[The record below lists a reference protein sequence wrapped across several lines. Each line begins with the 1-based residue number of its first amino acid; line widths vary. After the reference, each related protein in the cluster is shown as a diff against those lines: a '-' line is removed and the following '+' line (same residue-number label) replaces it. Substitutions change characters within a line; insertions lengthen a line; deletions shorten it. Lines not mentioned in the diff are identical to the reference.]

1 MLTREDVH
9 GVMGMMPA
17 FATPDAGEMTAVNTV
32 DVDNLRDGVD
42 RIIKDGIDVIA
53 TTGSFGECYNL
64 MWDEYST
71 LIHASIEAVN
81 KRVPLFLGC
90 TSTNPREVVQKM
102 KLIQDAGGEGVLLG
116 VPYYDQSSV
125 ANAVRFYH
133 DIAELFPKLGI
144 LIYHNPENHKFTI
157 PVSAYHKLIESPNI
171 IGTKD
176 SHRDTRAFIQLQK
189 IIRGHVSVMVN
200 QAQMYPFVAMG
211 AAGCWSIDAWMGP
224 WPVLYL
230 RDLIERGEDE
240 EAQRVIGDL
249 MGSGGGGRPGADE
262 GSAGKLTHQIAGYVN
277 PGPNR
282 PPFLEVPDAAVERAK
297 ARAAYWTSLCDKYRP
312 LVEASQKVATPA

>member
-17 FATPDAGEMTAVNTV
+17 FATPDASEMTAVSTV
-32 DVDNLRDGVD
+32 DVDNLADGVD

-64 MWDEYST
+64 LWGEYVT
-71 LIHASIEAVN
+71 LIHASIEAVD

-102 KLIQDAGGEGVLLG
+102 KVIQDAGGEGVLLG

-125 ANAVRFYH
+125 PNAIRFYH
-133 DIAELFPKLGI
+133 DVAALFPKMAI

-157 PVSAYHKLIESPNI
+157 PVAAFTKLVESPNI
-171 IGTKD
+171 IGMKD
-176 SHRDTRAFIQLQK
+176 SHRDTRAFIQLRK
-189 IIRGHVSVMVN
+189 IISGKISVMVN

-230 RDLIERGEDE
+230 RDLIERGENE
-240 EAQRVIGDL
+240 EAQRVIGEL
-249 MGSGGGGRPGADE
+249 MGSGGGGRLGPDE
-262 GSAGKLTHQIAGYVN
+262 SSAGKLSHELAGYVK

-282 PPFLEVPDAAVERAK
+282 PPFLEVPDSAVERAK
-297 ARAAYWTSLCDKYRP
+297 ARAAYWTGLCDKYRP
-312 LVEASQKVATPA
+312 LVEASRKVAAPA